1 VEADGMRRIP
11 PSHAELVYGGR
22 VDCRDPLA
30 VGFAHAGG
38 HVRARFSGTALDF
51 VYRDGGQGSETATNY
66 FSVVI
71 DDRPPVALKMEP
83 GEKVYPLARALA
95 PGEHSVLVFKRT
107 EGGQQGQAG
116 SGEGAFLGLRV
127 PDGAELLPPYP
138 RAHRVEFIGDSI
150 TCAYGAGV
158 STTTPD
164 NAHYTSK
171 NANAYASWA
180 AVTARTL
187 DADLMLVCYS
197 GRGAYRNFQGG
208 GGDAMPALYPRTLPD
223 RPTPL
228 WDFSVFEPEVIVV
241 NLGTNDFSPGGV
253 DREKFR
259 AAYGAFVESLRARS
273 PHATLILAVGP
284 MMSDFWPPNESAWT
298 NIQADVK
305 SLIDARRTA
314 GDDNVHLLV
323 LPTQQAPYGEDWHP
337 TEAEHARM
345 AERTVALIRSL
356 RKW

>member
-1 VEADGMRRIP
+1 MRRIP

-22 VDCRDPLA
+22 VDCRDPNA
-30 VGFAHAGG
+30 VGFAYPGG
-38 HVRARFSGTALDF
+38 YVRARFAGTALDF
-51 VYRDGGQGSETATNY
+51 VYRDAGQGSETGTNY
-66 FSVVI
+66 FNVVI
-71 DDRPPVALKMEP
+71 DDRPPVVLKLDP
-83 GEKVYPLARALA
+83 GEKVYPIARDLA
-95 PGEHSVLVFKRT
+95 PGEHSVTVWKRT
-107 EGGQQGQAG
+107 ESGQLGQAR
-116 SGEGAFLGLRV
+116 SGEGSFLGLRV
-127 PDGAELLPPYP
+127 PDGSELLPPFP
-138 RAHRVEFIGDSI
+138 RAHRIEFIGDSI
-150 TCAYGAGV
+150 TCAYGAGL

-180 AVTARTL
+180 AVAARTL

-197 GRGAYRNFQGG
+197 GRGVYRNFQGG
-208 GGDAMPALYPRTLPD
+208 GGEAMPALYPRTLPD
-223 RPTPL
+223 QETPL

-259 AAYGAFVESLRARS
+259 TAYAEFVASLRARS
-273 PHATLILAVGP
+273 PQATLILAVGP

-305 SLIDARRTA
+305 SVIDARRTA
-314 GDDNVHLLV
+314 GDANVHLLV